1 MSFLDRI
8 KQNMFGLERGISEVI
23 PGYKGYKQKELRRE
37 ADKLLRETL
46 VERLRTVS
54 RDLDALQNDLIAAGK
69 IDLLDEA
76 GRATTQVQTFI
87 DRVRTASYGY
97 SGLFDAERV
106 KEEQLD
112 QLYQFDAALLD
123 YVERLNNAVSRA
135 RAEVMGDE
143 ARSLVLLVLD
153 LAREANATFDRRREV
168 LSQTTDL

>member
-1 MSFLDRI
+1 MSLLDRI

-46 VERLRTVS
+46 VGRLRTVS
-54 RDLDALQNDLIAAGK
+54 RELDALQNDLIAVGK

-76 GRATTQVQTFI
+76 GRAVTQLQTFI
-87 DRVRTASYGY
+87 DRVRTATYGY

-135 RAEVMGDE
+135 RAEVSGDE
-143 ARSLVLLVLD
+143 TRALVLLVLD
-153 LAREANATFDRRREV
+153 LAREANATFDRRREL
-168 LSQTTDL
+168 LSQTADL